1 MTGKPHI
8 LWVPW
13 KTLGSRF
20 HLLKSPAAC
29 NGKLTSFL
37 KVQGG
42 NSAVILIS
50 LVNKLSEISLLIA
63 IRALWWVKTPL
74 CTHLYQIHEGIYIFH
89 LKMDGLNYWIHGCK
103 HYNCK
108 LCSLP
113 FKKKIYENSV
123 PVMSVILHFLSLG
136 KGLPIFQKA
145 WESIIYWGVAEI
157 IDFPLGNWRFCTHK
171 SSFVFTSL
179 KKVMHELPPILWLL
193 PLHCLILYSY

>member
-63 IRALWWVKTPL
+63 IRALWWVKTPSAPIF
-74 CTHLYQIHEGIYIFH
+74 TKYTRAFIFSIWRWMDWTTGSMGVNIIIANFVAFH
-89 LKMDGLNYWIHGCK
+89 L
-103 HYNCK
+103 
-108 LCSLP
+108 
-113 FKKKIYENSV
+113 KKIYENSV
-123 PVMSVILHFLSLG
+123 PVMSVILHFFSLG

-193 PLHCLILYSY
+193 PLHCLIL